1 MLLTRF
7 DNRRL
12 RAVPLAAVG
21 ARRCAASDAL
31 VATCRQG
38 ATPAD
43 LPWALLSVDNPES
56 ARRACL
62 LLDGSWAMA
71 DATAAG
77 RWLIRGRALRADL
90 ARWRPARDEEFWDA
104 GWARDTAALRGFVPR
119 RATLIVVEGP
129 LEAAGRS
136 ALHELE
142 QQATAWRH
150 AVRVLHLRNDRSG

>member
-21 ARRCAASDAL
+21 ARRCAASDTL

-38 ATPAD
+38 AAAANQR
-43 LPWALLSVDNPES
+43 WALLSVDNPET

-77 RWLIRGRALRADL
+77 RWLIRVRALWADL
-90 ARWRPARDEEFWDA
+90 ARWRPPSADDVWDA
-104 GWARDTAALRGFVPR
+104 GWARDTAALRSFVPR

-136 ALHELE
+136 ALDELE